1 MKDRPNLEQVDLG
14 DGILVWVQTMEVS
27 VPGTELAGADD
38 VSRVRQALDSLK
50 PAVQRVFE
58 SLQDLNNP
66 KSIDIEIGIGFSGK
80 VGVFLAS
87 ADTAATLKIK
97 LRWEH

>member
-1 MKDRPNLEQVDLG
+1 MKDRPNLERVDLG
-14 DGILVWVQTMEVS
+14 DGILVWVQTVEVS

-38 VSRVRQALDSLK
+38 VSRVRHALGSLK

-66 KSIDIEIGIGFSGK
+66 KSIEIEVGIGFSGK

-87 ADTAATLKIK
+87 ADTEATFKIK
-97 LRWEH
+97 LHWER